1 MHKNFIKNF
10 IPCTTL
16 LHRANGIILYVHT
29 IEQESNSIIFWKFL
43 FFTKNILL
51 DDYKITQIIFHV
63 YVPPFPPPFKKKL
76 ILSNILRPF
85 TLKTMEKNDF
95 LEKQKMHRK
104 TEIIFNNKTLR
115 AKSTKNIFHLIKKK
129 CFYFSK
135 KETAQKLRWRKEK
148 RYWKM

>member
-63 YVPPFPPPFKKKL
+63 YVPPFPLHSKKIEL
-76 ILSNILRPF
+76 IPSNILRPF

-115 AKSTKNIFHLIKKK
+115 AKSTKNIFHLITKNVFIFIFRRKK
-129 CFYFSK
+129 
-135 KETAQKLRWRKEK
+135 RRKN
-148 RYWKM
+148 